1 MILRILIPV
10 FSSRVPEDRR
20 PNELARAL
28 ARAKARGPLLDLT
41 VSNPTLASIDYPPDL
56 LAALSEPAALTYRP
70 APLGLREAR
79 EAVAATYAR
88 RGLPIDADRIV
99 LTASTSEAYSI
110 LFKLLCEPGRSEVV
124 TPVPSYPL
132 FDHLTRLDGVAQRRY
147 TLEYHGTWTL
157 DVEGLDAAWSAA
169 TRAVLAVSPNN
180 PTGSV
185 LNDADAD
192 ELVSR
197 CAIGGAALI
206 VDEVFCDYPLGAD
219 LIEPRAL
226 MQPTCLVCRLG
237 GLSKT
242 VGLPQVKLG
251 WIALD
256 GPRDLVGEALDR
268 LELICDTYL
277 SVSTPV
283 QVAARSLLDRGAV
296 VRRQILDRLRA
307 NDAAL
312 RAAIDES
319 TGAEVLPVQGG
330 WSAVIRVPATRSEDS
345 LVLDLLDKDGVVV
358 HPGYFFDFPHEA
370 FLVVSL
376 LPEPRVF
383 GRGLRLIQDRL
394 DAA

>member
-1 MILRILIPV
+1 V
-10 FSSRVPEDRR
+10 FSTRVPDDRR

-28 ARAKARGPLLDLT
+28 ARARARGPVLDLT
-41 VSNPTLASIDYPPDL
+41 VSNPTRAGIHYAPDL
-56 LAALSEPAALTYRP
+56 LDGLADAAALTYQP
-70 APLGLREAR
+70 SPLGLRAAR
-79 EAVAATYAR
+79 EAIAGTFAR
-88 RGLPIDADRIV
+88 RGLHMDADRIV

-132 FDHLTRLDGVAQRRY
+132 FDHLTRLDGVEQRRY
-147 TLEYHGTWTL
+147 GLEYHGTWTVDL
-157 DVEGLDAAWSAA
+157 DQLDEAWSGA

-185 LNDADAD
+185 LSDADAH
-192 ELVSR
+192 ELVAR
-197 CAIGGAALI
+197 CASRGAALI
-206 VDEVFCDYPLGAD
+206 VDEVFCDYPLGAE
-219 LIEPRAL
+219 LVEPRAL
-226 MQPTCLVCRLG
+226 SGPPCLVFRLG

-251 WIALD
+251 WIALE
-256 GPRDLVGEALDR
+256 GPEPLVAEALDR

-283 QVAARSLLDRGAV
+283 QVAARSLLEKGAA
-296 VRRQILDRLRA
+296 VRQQILERLRA
-307 NDAAL
+307 NDAML
-312 RAAIDES
+312 RATIGGS
-319 TGAEVLPVQGG
+319 GGAAVLPAQGG
-330 WSAVIRVPATRSEDS
+330 WSAVIRVPATRPEES
-345 LVLDLLDKDGVVV
+345 LVLDLLGRDGVVV

-376 LPEPRVF
+376 LPEPGLF
-383 GRGLRLIQDRL
+383 SRGVRLLQDRL

>member
-1 MILRILIPV
+1 M
-10 FSSRVPEDRR
+10 FSTRVPDDRR
-20 PNELARAL
+20 PNELALAL
-28 ARAKARGPLLDLT
+28 ARARGRRPLLDLT
-41 VSNPTLASIDYPPDL
+41 VSNPTRVGIRYPDDL
-56 LAALSEPAALTYRP
+56 LAGLAAPAALTYQP

-88 RGLPIDADRIV
+88 RGLRMDPDRIV
-99 LTASTSEAYSI
+99 LTSSTSEAYSI
-110 LFKLLCEPGRSEVV
+110 LFKLLCEPGRSNVL

-132 FDHLTRLDGVAQRRY
+132 FDHLTRLDGVEQRRY
-147 TLEYHGTWTL
+147 ALDYHGIWAI
-157 DVEGLDAAWSAA
+157 DVDQVDAAWTPN

-185 LNDADAD
+185 LREADAA
-192 ELVSR
+192 ELVAR
-197 CAIGGAALI
+197 CDARRAALI
-206 VDEVFCDYPLGAD
+206 VDEVFCDYPLGAP
-219 LIEPRAL
+219 IAEPRAL
-226 MQPTCLVCRLG
+226 DAPSCLVCRLG

-256 GPRDLVGEALDR
+256 GPDAIVAEALDR

-283 QVAARSLLDRGAV
+283 QVAAASLLDRGASI
-296 VRRQILDRLRA
+296 RSQILDRLRA
-307 NDAAL
+307 NDATL
-312 RAAIDES
+312 RAVVD
-319 TGAEVLPVQGG
+319 GANGAAVLPADGG
-330 WSAVIRVPATRSEDS
+330 WSAVIRVPATRPEAS
-345 LVLDLLDKDGVVV
+345 LVLDLLELDGLVV

-376 LPEPRVF
+376 LPEPEVF
-383 GRGLRLIQDRL
+383 GRAVRLLQDRL